1 MKKHLFIALFI
12 LVVSPLISKGQQQ
25 QNMPLLGNWDDNTL
39 PTSWAGTFN
48 DCWGYAAPDGKE
60 YAIMGDVMG
69 TYFFNISNPAIP
81 IVVNFF
87 RGKDTLGVHRDYK
100 TYGHYAYGVS
110 DEGNSSLQIFDLQ
123 YLPDSV
129 VKVYDSDQYTIR
141 CHNIFIS
148 GDKLYLA
155 SNTTSSGFRSM
166 DVLSLTDPANPTF
179 ISTLTNP
186 QFWHVH
192 DVYVRNDTAYCSA
205 GNAGLFIY
213 DYSNPTS
220 PQLIQ
225 SITSYPEQGYNHSSW
240 VSEDGKSLV
249 FADEDHGKGL
259 KLYDIS
265 NLSNPVL
272 LSVFRSNLL
281 NVSNP
286 TSSSGSIP
294 HNPFIK
300 GNKLFISYY
309 HDGVVVFDIS
319 NPSVPVQF
327 AWHDTYP
334 QNTDYASYKGAW
346 GVYPFLPSGNIIA
359 SDIDNGLFILDGS
372 LVTSINANNP
382 ANSGFTIYPN
392 PTKGI
397 IKIFGSLTENE
408 TVKVNI
414 FDLQGR
420 KMMPTIF
427 NFNTESKLNIE
438 DLATGTY
445 FLEIRSEQTRSFEK
459 IVKF

>member
-1 MKKHLFIALFI
+1 MKKHLLISLFI
-12 LVVSPLISKGQQQ
+12 LINSPFLSIGQQQ
-25 QNMPLLGNWDDNTL
+25 QNMSLLGNWDDNTL

-48 DCWGYAAPDGKE
+48 DCWGYAAPDGSE

-69 TYFFNISNPAIP
+69 TYFFNISNPALP

-87 RGKDTLGVHRDYK
+87 RGKDTLGVHRDFK

-129 VKVYDSDQYTIR
+129 VKVYDSDQFTIR

-148 GDKLYLA
+148 GDELYLA

-166 DVLSLTDPANPTF
+166 DVLSITNPVNPTF
-179 ISTLTNP
+179 ISTLTSS

-213 DYSNPTS
+213 DYANPTS

-240 VSEDGKSLV
+240 VSDDGKILV

-265 NLSNPVL
+265 NLSNPIL

-319 NPSVPVQF
+319 NPSLPVQY
-327 AWHDTYP
+327 AWYDTYP

-359 SDIDNGLFILDGS
+359 SDIDNGLLVFDGS
-372 LVTSINANNP
+372 LVTTTNNYNP
-382 ANSGFTIYPN
+382 QTSGFNIYPN
-392 PTKGI
+392 PTKDI
-397 IKIFGSLTENE
+397 LTVIGSFAENQ
-408 TVKVNI
+408 TVNVI
-414 FDLQGR
+414 LFDLQGR
-420 KMMPTIF
+420 EMMSATYSF
-427 NFNTESKLNIE
+427 NNEKKLNIE
-438 DLATGTY
+438 NLDTGTY
-445 FLEIRSEQTRSFEK
+445 FLEINAGQTRTFEK